1 MNPLLLYSNNE
12 LCFSRVIFIAVSTVV
27 CSGTARESSIA
38 GTTGVVTIVGVYGP
52 LRMHFRKASPF
63 GLVSMY
69 HKNRDRHCAYRPVA
83 SIGGQSLDPAAIMLL
98 CI

>member
-1 MNPLLLYSNNE
+1 
-12 LCFSRVIFIAVSTVV
+12 VIFITVSTDV
-27 CSGTARESSIA
+27 CLGTARESFVA
-38 GTTGVVTIVGVYGP
+38 GTAGVVTIVGVYGP

-69 HKNRDRHCAYRPVA
+69 RKNRDHHYAYRPVA
-83 SIGGQSLDPAAIMLL
+83 NIGGRSLDPAAIMLL

>member
-1 MNPLLLYSNNE
+1 
-12 LCFSRVIFIAVSTVV
+12 
-27 CSGTARESSIA
+27 TAGESSVAGIA
-38 GTTGVVTIVGVYGP
+38 GVVTIIGVLGP

-69 HKNRDRHCAYRPVA
+69 RKNRYRHCAYHPVA
-83 SIGGQSLDPAAIMLL
+83 SIGGRSLEPAAIMLL